1 MNVLMLNGSAKPK
14 GCTYTALEEIGRTLA
29 EEGVSY
35 EIFQLGPA
43 PIRDCIGCGQCT
55 EHGCIFTDDAVNAFI
70 EKARHARWLCFR
82 HARCIMPIPAAVCSR
97 FWTVYFTAQATCLR
111 ISRARQWPLPG
122 ALAPRLR
129 SMRCKSISVF
139 RKCPPLAPPIGIWCM
154 ATDRRR

>member
-43 PIRDCIGCGQCT
+43 PKRRGMPMAL
-55 EHGCIFTDDAVNAFI
+55 FS
-70 EKARHARWLCFR
+70 AR
-82 HARCIMPIPAAVCSR
+82 RCIMPIPAAVCSR

-139 RKCPPLAPPIGIWCM
+139 RKCPPLAPPIGIWCT
-154 ATDRRR
+154 ATGRRR

>member
-70 EKARHARWLCFR
+70 EKARHADGFVFGT
-82 HARCIMPIPAAVCSR
+82 P
-97 FWTVYFTAQATCLR
+97 VYYAHPSGRVLSFLDRVFFTAQATCLR

-154 ATDRRR
+154 ATGRRR